1 MTFRRQGTLPNV
13 FLFAAAPVSLAQ
25 LPETSRQ
32 QKFMAKKV
40 YLAVD
45 LGAESGR
52 VMAGLWNGKTL
63 QLEEAHRF
71 PNGGVDLGNSFRWD
85 LLRLWGEIQNGLAL
99 ARKKYGQQ
107 IVSVGA
113 DTWGVDFVL
122 LNKQDEMLGL
132 PYHYRDARTR
142 GALERTFKKV
152 PRADIF
158 AQSGLQFMELNSLYQ
173 LLAWKEHSPA
183 ILDAA
188 ETLLFTPDFLHWA
201 LCGVKRAE
209 FTIAST
215 SQFLHPLKRTWALPL
230 LQKLGLPTH
239 FLPKIV
245 PPGTTLGKFR
255 KSLADSTGLT
265 GVKVVAPPSHD
276 TASAVAG
283 VPTANTGK
291 ANWAYISSGTW
302 SLMGVEVK
310 KPVLSP
316 RALELNMTN
325 EGGIDGT
332 YRLLK
337 NIMGM
342 WLVQRCKRSLDAAG
356 KNFSYAQL
364 EALASKAKPFR
375 SIVNLNDPR
384 FLNPPDMPQ
393 AIQEFC
399 RESRQPIPKTPGELI
414 RCCYESLALKYRET
428 LHSLEE
434 LTGEPIEVIHI
445 VGGGSKGELMN
456 QFAAAACQR
465 PVVTGPVEATAM
477 GNLLTQVKA
486 DGELSS
492 LAEMRA
498 VVRVSSEGQRF
509 EPAAWNE
516 AADRFAELKH

>member
-1 MTFRRQGTLPNV
+1 
-13 FLFAAAPVSLAQ
+13 
-25 LPETSRQ
+25 
-32 QKFMAKKV
+32 MAKKV

-52 VMAGLWNGKTL
+52 VMAGIWNGKRL
-63 QLEEAHRF
+63 QLEEINRF
-71 PNGGVDLGNSFRWD
+71 PNGAVVVGESIRWD
-85 LLRLWGEIQNGLAL
+85 VLRLWAEIQNGLAL
-99 ARKKYGQQ
+99 ASKKYGKQL
-107 IVSVGA
+107 VSVGA

-122 LNKQDEMLGL
+122 LNKQDEILGQ

-142 GALERTFKKV
+142 GALERTFQKV
-152 PRADIF
+152 PRAEIF

-173 LLAWKEHSPA
+173 LLAWKEHSPTL
-183 ILDAA
+183 LDAA
-188 ETLLFTPDFLHWA
+188 DTLLFMPDFLHWA
-201 LCGVKRAE
+201 MCGAKKAE

-215 SQFLHPLKRTWALPL
+215 SQCVHPIHRNWALPL
-230 LQKLGLPTH
+230 LKKLGLPTH

-245 PPGTTLGKFR
+245 PPGSELGVIR
-255 KSLADSTGLT
+255 KSLVERVGLA

-310 KPVLSP
+310 KAALSP

-337 NIMGM
+337 NIMGL
-342 WLVQRCKRSLDAAG
+342 WLVQQCKRSFDAAG
-356 KNFSYAQL
+356 RKYEYAQL
-364 EALASKAKPFR
+364 AAMAAKAKPLR

-384 FLNPPDMPQ
+384 FLNPPDMPK
-393 AIQEFC
+393 AIQNFC
-399 RESRQPIPKTPGELI
+399 RETKQPVPRTEAELV
-414 RCCYESLALKYRET
+414 RCCYESLALKYREV
-428 LHSLEE
+428 LGSLEE
-434 LTGEPIEVIHI
+434 LTGEQIEVIHI
-445 VGGGSKGELMN
+445 VGGGSQSQLLN
-456 QFAAAACQR
+456 QFAADACQR

-477 GNLLTQVKA
+477 GNLLTQIRA

-492 LAEMRA
+492 LAEMRD
-498 VVRVSSEGQRF
+498 VVRASSQVQLY
-509 EPAAWNE
+509 EPAAWKD
-516 AADRFAELKH
+516 AADRFASLRHT